1 MYTSVYL
8 QLHNT
13 VHCDTPR
20 DRFLHC
26 YSRREPTSTQEEEK
40 KKKKG
45 ILTQATDQHPKK
57 KIKKNVA
64 RIANSVQVTT
74 TNPQCHYLSFSI
86 CQELSTLSLK
96 SPMDL
101 SWTAKKNNSFPTAFH
116 THSLM
121 YTAVIK
127 KMSATHRSNVSFLIV
142 FRLHNVGFVGFSKSK
157 FVIFNSLKSFLF
169 FLRPFLFQ
177 LDGNKRGFMRAVDE
191 PPVWTFKV

>member
-1 MYTSVYL
+1 MYSIAIHTVLLIMFCEYLCEYSYICVYIRIFVYTSVYL

-74 TNPQCHYLSFSI
+74 TNPQCHHLSFS
-86 CQELSTLSLK
+86 
-96 SPMDL
+96 
-101 SWTAKKNNSFPTAFH
+101 F
-116 THSLM
+116 
-121 YTAVIK
+121 
-127 KMSATHRSNVSFLIV
+127 
-142 FRLHNVGFVGFSKSK
+142 FVRDS
-157 FVIFNSLKSFLF
+157 
-169 FLRPFLFQ
+169 Q
-177 LDGNKRGFMRAVDE
+177 LCH
-191 PPVWTFKV
+191 